1 MNMNGRKDVQAANG
15 SLAWTNMFIAAALI
29 ALLGVSG
36 GALAADP
43 AQRQQGAAADQMDQL
58 ARATALIGKDVTVA
72 ENKKV
77 GEIKDL
83 AIDLQNSR
91 IGYVVIGKGGVL
103 GIGEKLVAVPPQA
116 IAWARDDRTVELKLP
131 PQQFERAPVIKGDNW
146 ISAIGPTEVSNI
158 YRQSGITGPDDL
170 QSGKTYRKGTDIL
183 GRSVI
188 TNRDEHDGFAVK
200 DIAVNLQEGRAPYVI
215 MSAGGFA
222 GINTKLIAVPTP
234 GLSPGPENYLRVA
247 ATGQQLKSAPS
258 LDEER
263 WETTLA
269 DRAWGADLYL
279 SYGLTPYWTGDAG
292 SKPRATGGTQPPAG
306 ETLEQQG
313 N

>member
-1 MNMNGRKDVQAANG
+1 MDANGRKDVQAPNG
-15 SLAWTNMFIAAALI
+15 SPAWMNMFIAAALI

-36 GALAADP
+36 GVLAADP
-43 AQRQQGAAADQMDQL
+43 AQRQPGTASNQMDQL

-83 AIDLQNSR
+83 AIDMQNSR
-91 IGYVVIGKGGVL
+91 IGYVVIGRGGVL

-116 IAWARDDRTVELKLP
+116 IAWARDDRAVALQLP
-131 PQQFERAPVIKGDNW
+131 AEQLERAPALKGDNW
-146 ISAIGPTEVSNI
+146 ISEIGPTEVSDI
-158 YRQSGITGPDDL
+158 YRQSGMTAPDDL
-170 QSGKTYRKGTDIL
+170 QAGKAYRKGTDIL
-183 GRSVI
+183 GRSVLS
-188 TNRDEHDGFAVK
+188 NRDEHGFEVK
-200 DIAVNLQEGRAPYVI
+200 DIAVNLQEGRAPYVVL
-215 MSAGGFA
+215 SAGGFA

-234 GLSPGPENYLRVA
+234 GLSPGHEDFLRVN
-247 ATGQQLKSAPS
+247 ATGQQLTSAPS
-258 LDEER
+258 LDAER

-292 SKPRATGGTQPPAG
+292 STPRATGGTQPPAG